1 MARDFQD
8 VLASLLVP
16 GLLSAAQ
23 PMVKPEAPKSVS
35 VQPLLSAQPVSR
47 PEISSEDYI
56 MNYIIDKEG
65 FMPEAKRPTK
75 GDKLTIGFGHT
86 ETVKPGQKIN
96 RETGIELLKQD
107 LQKRLPE
114 IRRAIPNFNNLP
126 VEVQA
131 PLIGE
136 WFRGS
141 LVQSKKTRELMNKG
155 NYAAAAKEFLK
166 NDEYI
171 NAARRGRSGI
181 RGRMEEAANAI
192 RSMGQ

>member
-8 VLASLLVP
+8 VIASLLVP

-23 PMVKPEAPKSVS
+23 PMVKPEVPKPVS

-47 PEISSEDYI
+47 PEISSEEYI

-65 FMPEAKRPTK
+65 FIPKAKRPTR

-86 ETVKPGQKIN
+86 ETVKPGQKIS
-96 RETGIELLKQD
+96 REAGIELLKQD

-114 IRRAIPNFNNLP
+114 ISRAIPNFNNLP
-126 VEVQA
+126 VELKA

-141 LVQSKKTRELMNKG
+141 LSQSKKTQELINKG
-155 NYAAAAKEFLK
+155 NYSAAAKEFLK
-166 NDEYI
+166 NNEYI